1 MGPLAL
7 AGIQAGAGLIQGVIG
22 GIGARR
28 ARKALE
34 NLPTPTYSPVKS
46 ITDYYNEAQRRY
58 QESPYQSNL
67 YKMQAQNIQRGTA
80 QGLSA
85 LGDRRSGQAGVAG
98 LVQAQNDAMLKAGAA
113 AEQQRE
119 QRFGE
124 LGQATGAMAGEQR
137 KAWEVNQLMP
147 YQNRRELLG
156 QKAAGYTQLMNA
168 GLQNAFGGLQT
179 GVMAK
184 GGLFGT
190 TSGAGVGDANYYD
203 YEYGNIRPNT
213 RNMRTVSY

>member
-7 AGIQAGAGLIQGVIG
+7 AGIQAGAGILQGVIG
-22 GIGARR
+22 GIGARK
-28 ARKALE
+28 ARRALE
-34 NLPTPTYSPVKS
+34 REPTPTYSPVKS

-58 QESPYQSNL
+58 QESPYQSQL
-67 YKMQAQNIQRGTA
+67 YKMQAQSIQRGTA

-85 LGDRRSGQAGVAG
+85 LSDKRSGQAGVAG
-98 LVQAQNDAMLKAGAA
+98 LVQAQNDAMLKAGAV

-119 QRFGE
+119 QRFGQ

-147 YQNRRELLG
+147 YEKRMNILG
-156 QKAAGYTQLMNA
+156 QKAAGYSQLMNA

-179 GVMAK
+179 GMMAK
-184 GGLFGT
+184 GMGGYGGAKSDPFSEFG
-190 TSGAGVGDANYYD
+190 SVYSAAG
-203 YEYGNIRPNT
+203 
-213 RNMRTVSY
+213 

>member
-7 AGIQAGAGLIQGVIG
+7 AGIQAGAGLLQAGIG
-22 GIGARR
+22 MIGARK
-28 ARKALE
+28 ARRALE
-34 NLPTPTYSPVKS
+34 NMPTPTYSPVKS

-85 LGDRRSGQAGVAG
+85 LQGMRSGQAGVTN

-113 AEQQRE
+113 AEQQRD
-119 QRFGE
+119 QRFNQYGV
-124 LGQATGAMAGEQR
+124 ASGAMAGEQK

-147 YQNRRELLG
+147 YEKRMNILG
-156 QKAAGYTQLMNA
+156 QKAAGYTQMMNA
-168 GLQNAFGGLQT
+168 GLQNAFGGAQT
-179 GVMAK
+179 GMMAK
-184 GGLFGT
+184 GGMGGSVKEDPFSKFGNVY
-190 TSGAGVGDANYYD
+190 SAAG
-203 YEYGNIRPNT
+203 
-213 RNMRTVSY
+213 

>member
-7 AGIQAGAGLIQGVIG
+7 AGLQVGAGAAQALIG
-22 GIGARR
+22 GIGGRR
-28 ARKALE
+28 ARKELE

-98 LVQAQNDAMLKAGAA
+98 LVQAQNDALLKAATV

-119 QRFGE
+119 QRFGQ
-124 LGQATGAMAGEQR
+124 LGSATGAMAGEQ
-137 KAWEVNQLMP
+137 KKEWEVNQMMP
-147 YQNRRELLG
+147 YQKRMNVLG
-156 QKAAGYTQLMNA
+156 QKAAGYTQLMNS
-168 GLQNAFGGLQT
+168 GLQNMFGGLQT

-184 GGLFGT
+184 
-190 TSGAGVGDANYYD
+190 SGMPGSSSSGSDDTNYSD
-203 YEYGNIRPNT
+203 YEFGNVRPNT
-213 RNMRTVSY
+213 RGIRTASY